1 MNLVVDCSFFMS
13 SILPDETQNKV
24 EEIFYRI
31 SQREFIVYVPSIFY
45 LKCSNVLVSS
55 LSRNRITK
63 ESFEEYSN
71 LLKLMP
77 ITVDK
82 FSATTESIYSI
93 SRLANKYNLSS
104 YDASYLDLAIRLEA
118 SIASLDKKLLDA
130 CTKANII
137 SVL

>member
-24 EEIFYRI
+24 EDIFYRI

-45 LKCSNVLVSS
+45 LECSNVLVSS
-55 LSRNRITK
+55 LSRDHITQ

-130 CTKANII
+130 YTKANII

>member
-13 SILPDETQNKV
+13 SILPDEIQNKV

-45 LKCSNVLVSS
+45 LECSNVLVSS
-55 LSRNRITK
+55 LSRNRINQ

-118 SIASLDKKLLDA
+118 SISSLDKKLLDA
-130 CTKANII
+130 CAKANIPF
-137 SVL
+137 VL

>member
-45 LKCSNVLVSS
+45 LECSNVLVSS
-55 LSRNRITK
+55 LSRNRINQK
-63 ESFEEYSN
+63 SFEEYSN

-82 FSATTESIYSI
+82 FSATSESIYSI
-93 SRLANKYNLSS
+93 TRLANKHNLSS
-104 YDASYLDLAIRLEA
+104 YDASYIDLAIRLEA

-130 CTKANII
+130 CAKANIP
-137 SVL
+137 SVF

>member
-1 MNLVVDCSFFMS
+1 MS

-24 EEIFYRI
+24 EDIFYRI

-45 LKCSNVLVSS
+45 LECSNVLVSS
-55 LSRNRITK
+55 LSRNRITQK
-63 ESFEEYSN
+63 SFEEYSN

-82 FSATTESIYSI
+82 FSATSESIYSI

-118 SIASLDKKLLDA
+118 SIASLDQKLLNA
-130 CTKANII
+130 CAKANIP

>member
-24 EEIFYRI
+24 EDIFYRI

-45 LKCSNVLVSS
+45 LECSNVLVSS
-55 LSRNRITK
+55 LSRDHITQ

>member
-24 EEIFYRI
+24 EDIFYRI

-45 LKCSNVLVSS
+45 LECSNVLVSS
-55 LSRNRITK
+55 LSRDHITQ

-118 SIASLDKKLLDA
+118 SIASLNKKLLDA

>member
-13 SILPDETQNKV
+13 SILPDEIQNKV
-24 EEIFYRI
+24 EEIVYRI
-31 SQREFIVYVPSIFY
+31 AQREFIVYVPSIFY
-45 LKCSNVLVSS
+45 LECSNVLVSS
-55 LSRNRITK
+55 LSRNRINQ
-63 ESFEEYSN
+63 ENFEEYSN

-82 FSATTESIYSI
+82 FSATSESIYSI

-118 SIASLDKKLLDA
+118 SIASLDKKLLDVCA
-130 CTKANII
+130 KANIS
-137 SVL
+137 SVF

>member
-13 SILPDETQNKV
+13 SILPDETQDKIEDV
-24 EEIFYRI
+24 FHGI
-31 SQREFIVYVPSIFY
+31 SQKKFTVYVPSIFY
-45 LKCSNVLVSS
+45 LECSNVLVSS
-55 LSRNRITK
+55 LSRNRINQ

-82 FSATTESIYSI
+82 FSATSESIYSI
-93 SRLANKYNLSS
+93 ARLANKYNLSS

-118 SIASLDKKLLDA
+118 SVASLDKKLLDVCA
-130 CTKANII
+130 KANIP
-137 SVL
+137 SVF

>member
-13 SILPDETQNKV
+13 SILPDETQDKIEDV
-24 EEIFYRI
+24 FHGI
-31 SQREFIVYVPSIFY
+31 SQKKFTVYVPSIFY
-45 LKCSNVLVSS
+45 LECSNVLVSS
-55 LSRNRITK
+55 LSRNRINQ

-82 FSATTESIYSI
+82 FSATSESIYSI
-93 SRLANKYNLSS
+93 SRLANKHNLSS

-118 SIASLDKKLLDA
+118 SIASLDQKLLDA
-130 CTKANII
+130 CAKANIP

>member
-13 SILPDETQNKV
+13 SILPDEIQNKV

-45 LKCSNVLVSS
+45 LECSNVLVSS
-55 LSRNRITK
+55 LSRNRINQ
-63 ESFEEYSN
+63 ENFEEYSN

-82 FSATTESIYSI
+82 FSATSESIYSI

-118 SIASLDKKLLDA
+118 SIASLDKKLLDVCA
-130 CTKANII
+130 KANIS
-137 SVL
+137 SVF